1 MSPQRVNSL
10 KPLERSQAE
19 FKIGMYV
26 NVGLATVGAAEK
38 TMPVVPKDAVRTIGN
53 QQFVFVATVKA
64 DEFILRPVRLGSES
78 NGFYPVM
85 EGVNVGD
92 RIVTQGSFLLRAE
105 WLKTHP
111 VQ

>member
-1 MSPQRVNSL
+1 M
-10 KPLERSQAE
+10 

-26 NVGLATVGAAEK
+26 NVGFAILGTAEK
-38 TMPVVPKDAVRTIGN
+38 TLPVVAKDAVQTIGN
-53 QQFVFVATVKA
+53 QQFVFVATEHPH
-64 DEFILRPVRLGSES
+64 EFILRPVRLGSES
-78 NGFYPVM
+78 DGFYPVL

-111 VQ
+111 TQ